1 MNIDDKRKL
10 QRLILRHM
18 SEHEL
23 TQKEMAIELN
33 IQQSTLS
40 AWLSDDP
47 QKGHGIRKNHIA
59 RILHVCG
66 DVAGRDF
73 ISIAGNG
80 NNINSHNHAAATPA
94 AGDVEKFRA
103 GLICALIDSD
113 LPPEALQVALK
124 VVKDFKG

>member
-1 MNIDDKRKL
+1 MNIDEKRKL

-23 TQKEMAIELN
+23 TQKEMATELN

-47 QKGHGIRKNHIA
+47 EKGHGIRKTHVA
-59 RILHVCG
+59 RILHVC
-66 DVAGRDF
+66 
-73 ISIAGNG
+73 
-80 NNINSHNHAAATPA
+80 
-94 AGDVEKFRA
+94 GDVEKFRA
-103 GLICALIDSD
+103 GLICALIDSE
-113 LPPEALQVALK
+113 LSPEALQIALK

>member
-1 MNIDDKRKL
+1 MNIDEKRKL

-23 TQKEMAIELN
+23 TQKEMATELN

-47 QKGHGIRKNHIA
+47 EKGHGIRKTHVA

-66 DVAGRDF
+66 DVAGRDI
-73 ISIAGNG
+73 ISAAGNG
-80 NNINSHNHAAATPA
+80 NSINSHNG
-94 AGDVEKFRA
+94 GDVEKFRA
-103 GLICALIDSD
+103 GLIYALIDSE
-113 LPPEALQVALK
+113 LSPEALQIALK